1 MELFYLL
8 SVVALF
14 SVVQSFIGVGLLLFG
29 TPTLL
34 IMGYPYDVTLWILVP
49 SSIVLSIKQS
59 VDNYAYVTSHKML
72 YIYTIPILMLSLV
85 LIIIRNENVDIS
97 KIVGVVLILDGFIR
111 YSKRLYE
118 RIKYIMTRNIRSY
131 YMMMGVIHGISNMGG
146 GPLTILMSSIHD
158 EKVVIRAN
166 IAYIY
171 MIFGASQLVVL
182 SFAAFDSF
190 NMDYLV
196 APLIA
201 LLIYTLVEISNID
214 KIKVSHYQSIIT
226 MVILF
231 YGFISILS

>member
-97 KIVGVVLILDGFIR
+97 KIVGVVFFFVGFFR
-111 YSKRLYE
+111 Y
-118 RIKYIMTRNIRSY
+118 
-131 YMMMGVIHGISNMGG
+131 
-146 GPLTILMSSIHD
+146 
-158 EKVVIRAN
+158 
-166 IAYIY
+166 
-171 MIFGASQLVVL
+171 
-182 SFAAFDSF
+182 
-190 NMDYLV
+190 
-196 APLIA
+196 
-201 LLIYTLVEISNID
+201 
-214 KIKVSHYQSIIT
+214 
-226 MVILF
+226 
-231 YGFISILS
+231 